1 MKAKELLDLLERASK
16 LLEEDNE
23 KKDREYRKELEKYL
37 NSVRE
42 ISLQD

>member
-23 KKDREYRKELEKYL
+23 KKDREYRKELEKYFD
-37 NSVRE
+37 SVRE

>member
-1 MKAKELLDLLERASK
+1 MKTKELLDLLERASK

-23 KKDREYRKELEKYL
+23 KKDREYRKEFEKYL
-37 NSVRE
+37 NSIKE